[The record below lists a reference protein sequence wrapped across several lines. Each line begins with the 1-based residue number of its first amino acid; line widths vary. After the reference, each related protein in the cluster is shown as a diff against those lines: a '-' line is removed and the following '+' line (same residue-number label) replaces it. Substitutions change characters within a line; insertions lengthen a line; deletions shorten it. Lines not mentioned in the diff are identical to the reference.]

1 MDSAMAQNQTT
12 RGNKMTKI
20 TKQYANPRN
29 GGQER
34 VIRDGEK
41 FFINSDFGNGF
52 TRPNQQV
59 TREQM
64 EMCLR
69 FSSRPAEVFAEILSK

>member
-1 MDSAMAQNQTT
+1 MS
-12 RGNKMTKI
+12 KI
-20 TKQYANPRN
+20 TRQYANPRN

-34 VIRDGEK
+34 VVRDGEN

-52 TRPNQQV
+52 SRPNQQV

-64 EMCLR
+64 VMCLR
-69 FSSRPAEVFAEILSK
+69 FTSAPAEVSTAILSN

>member
-1 MDSAMAQNQTT
+1 
-12 RGNKMTKI
+12 MTKI

-69 FSSRPAEVFAEILSK
+69 FTSAPAEVSAEILSN

>member
-1 MDSAMAQNQTT
+1 MAQNQTT
-12 RGNKMTKI
+12 REKKMTKI

-29 GGQER
+29 GGMER
-34 VIRDGEK
+34 VVREGEK

-69 FSSRPAEVFAEILSK
+69 FTSAPAEVSAEILSN